1 MSSVH
6 CGDRMEKTKSRRFIK
21 SRKLRYVLFF
31 LASVFILTFIIIE
44 GLIIYHASRTSEEKA
59 DVVIILGAR
68 LYGRTPS
75 PSLQYRL
82 DEGYAYL
89 REHPDT
95 IAVVSGGM
103 GRGEEI
109 TEASA
114 MRDYLLDKGIAPQR
128 ILTEERSYN
137 TYENIDLSIRVLQ
150 ENLDGVDLQ
159 ALKFGIISNDYHIFR
174 GTLIAK
180 EKGLDAFGIPSRT
193 PPTTLV
199 KGYLREYLSVLKYLI
214 VDRNR

>member
-1 MSSVH
+1 
-6 CGDRMEKTKSRRFIK
+6 MEKTKNRRYLK
-21 SRKLRYVLFF
+21 SGKLRYVVFI
-31 LASVFILTFIIIE
+31 LASVFILTFIVIE
-44 GLIIYHASRTSEEKA
+44 GLIIYHASKNTEERA
-59 DVVIILGAR
+59 DVLIILGAR

-75 PSLQYRL
+75 PSLQFRL

-89 REHPDT
+89 TDHPDT
-95 IAVVSGGM
+95 LAVVSGGM

-114 MRDYLLDKGIAPQR
+114 MRDYLLEKGIAPER
-128 ILTEERSYN
+128 ILTEERSFN
-137 TYENIDLSIRVLQ
+137 TFENIGFSIRVLQ
-150 ENLDGVDLQ
+150 DHLARADLK
-159 ALKFGIISNDYHIFR
+159 ALKFGIVSNDYHVFR

-180 EKGLDAFGIPSRT
+180 EKGLEAFGIPAKT

-214 VDRNR
+214 IDRNR

>member
-1 MSSVH
+1 
-6 CGDRMEKTKSRRFIK
+6 MEKTKNR
-21 SRKLRYVLFF
+21 RKLKNRTLKYVL
-31 LASVFILTFIIIE
+31 LITASVFILSFILIE
-44 GLIIYHASRTSEEKA
+44 GLIIYHASKTSEEKA
-59 DVVIILGAR
+59 DVLIILGAR

-75 PSLQYRL
+75 PSLQFRL

-89 REHPDT
+89 RDNPET

-114 MRDYLLDKGIAPQR
+114 MRDYLIQKGISKER
-128 ILTEERSYN
+128 ILTEERSFN
-137 TYENIDLSIRVLQ
+137 TYENIDFSIKVLM
-150 ENLDGVDLQ
+150 EKLPELDLK
-159 ALKFGIISNDYHIFR
+159 ALTFGIVSNDYHVFR
-174 GTLIAK
+174 GTLMAK
-180 EKGLDAFGIPSRT
+180 EKGLTAFGIPAKT

>member
-1 MSSVH
+1 
-6 CGDRMEKTKSRRFIK
+6 MEKTKNRRYLNKGKLKYVVFI
-21 SRKLRYVLFF
+21 

-44 GLIIYHASRTSEEKA
+44 GLIIYHASKTSEERA
-59 DVVIILGAR
+59 DVLIILGAR

-75 PSLQYRL
+75 PSLQFRL

-89 REHPDT
+89 NTHPDT

-114 MRDYLLDKGIAPQR
+114 MRDYLLDKGISPMR
-128 ILTEERSYN
+128 ILTEEHSFN
-137 TYENIDLSIRVLQ
+137 TYENVGFSISVLE
-150 ENLDGVDLQ
+150 ENFPQWNLQ
-159 ALKFGIISNDYHIFR
+159 DLKFGIVSNDYHVYR
-174 GTLIAK
+174 GTLIAR
-180 EKGLDAFGIPSRT
+180 EKGLDAFGIPAKT

-214 VDRNR
+214 IDRNRS

>member
-1 MSSVH
+1 
-6 CGDRMEKTKSRRFIK
+6 MEKTKNRRFIK
-21 SRKLRYVLFF
+21 NGKLRYVLFI
-31 LASVFILTFIIIE
+31 LASVFILTFIVIE
-44 GLIIYHASRTSEEKA
+44 GLIIYHATKTSEEKA
-59 DVVIILGAR
+59 DVLIILGAR

-75 PSLQYRL
+75 PSLQFRL

-89 REHPDT
+89 RDHPDT

-114 MRDYLLDKGIAPQR
+114 MRDYLLEKGIASER
-128 ILTEERSYN
+128 ILNEERSFN
-137 TYENIDLSIRVLQ
+137 TYENIDFSISVL
-150 ENLDGVDLQ
+150 EEYLEGDSPSD
-159 ALKFGIISNDYHIFR
+159 LKFGIVSNDYHVFR

-180 EKGLDAFGIPSRT
+180 EKGLDAFGIPAKT

-214 VDRNR
+214 IDRNR

>member
-1 MSSVH
+1 
-6 CGDRMEKTKSRRFIK
+6 MEKTKNRRFIK
-21 SRKLRYVLFF
+21 NEKLRYVLFI
-31 LASVFILTFIIIE
+31 LASVFILTFIVIE
-44 GLIIYHASRTSEEKA
+44 GLIIYHATKTSEEKA
-59 DVVIILGAR
+59 DVLIILGER
-68 LYGRTPS
+68 LYGRIPS
-75 PSLQYRL
+75 PSLQFRL

-89 REHPDT
+89 KDHPDT

-114 MRDYLLDKGIAPQR
+114 MRDYLLEKGIDSER
-128 ILTEERSYN
+128 ILTEERSFN
-137 TYENIDLSIRVLQ
+137 TYENIDFSISAL
-150 ENLDGVDLQ
+150 EEYLEGDSPSD
-159 ALKFGIISNDYHIFR
+159 LKFGIVSNDYHVFR

-180 EKGLDAFGIPSRT
+180 EKGLDAFGIPAKT

-214 VDRNR
+214 IDRNR

>member
-1 MSSVH
+1 
-6 CGDRMEKTKSRRFIK
+6 MEKTKNRRFIK
-21 SRKLRYVLFF
+21 NGKLRYVLFI
-31 LASVFILTFIIIE
+31 LASVFILTFIVIE
-44 GLIIYHASRTSEEKA
+44 GLIIYHATKTSEEKA
-59 DVVIILGAR
+59 DVLIILGAR

-75 PSLQYRL
+75 PSLQFRL

-89 REHPDT
+89 RDHPDT

-114 MRDYLLDKGIAPQR
+114 MRDYLLEKGIASER
-128 ILTEERSYN
+128 ILTEERSFN
-137 TYENIDLSIRVLQ
+137 TYENIDFSISVL
-150 ENLDGVDLQ
+150 EEYLEGDSPSD
-159 ALKFGIISNDYHIFR
+159 LKFGIVSNDYHVFR

-180 EKGLDAFGIPSRT
+180 EKGLDAFGIPAKT

-214 VDRNR
+214 IDRNR